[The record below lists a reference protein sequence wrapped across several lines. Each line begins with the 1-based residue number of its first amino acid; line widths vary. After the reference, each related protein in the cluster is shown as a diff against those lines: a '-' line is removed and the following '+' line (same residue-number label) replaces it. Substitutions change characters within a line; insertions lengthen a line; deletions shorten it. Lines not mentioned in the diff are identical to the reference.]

1 MRKFRRQK
9 LVLKLLITLEDSSF
23 SDLSMKMTRQ
33 ERSLSSVDSSLL
45 IRKSDRK
52 TQPDMVRIYLEKKT
66 VNDNSNRSDEV
77 LFMTPSTWMTPT
89 RALDSA
95 GAGEEGRADEL
106 GFEGEVRGEGKLAGQ
121 LIIRLK
127 YPRYPPPTALF
138 SSIT

>member
-1 MRKFRRQK
+1 M
-9 LVLKLLITLEDSSF
+9 KLLITLEDSSF

-52 TQPDMVRIYLEKKT
+52 TQPDMVRIYLKKT
-66 VNDNSNRSDEV
+66 VNDLSNRSDEV
-77 LFMTPSTWMTPT
+77 LFMGPSTWMTPT

-121 LIIRLK
+121 VIIRLK
-127 YPRYPPPTALF
+127 NPRYPPLMALF